1 MENEERVIDVE
12 EIKTEETK
20 EKNWLDNLCEWGHNH
35 PVAIALIVIL
45 APFGLILLGAMM
57 ANNNTPI
64 EAGDETPVCTDGLKP
79 IPVETVETTHYKWVP
94 EDDE

>member
-64 EAGDETPVCTDGLKP
+64 EGDETPVCTDGLKP